1 MVIDSV
7 FQSGKNWYPQ
17 TFLEECKYNIKEK
30 EIKSIITGDLES
42 FSSSFSEE
50 EDFEKYSE

>member
-1 MVIDSV
+1 MVIDFV